1 MEILK
6 RRRRREKREE
16 EKKRRAAAGE
26 REEREERERE
36 RERDMKLT
44 EKVVQ
49 AYDTV
54 TNVLEK
60 YGKVRERE
68 RERER
73 ESVCLFFFL
82 SFILELTQPWRGFIL
97 LLQPAFHYGLIPLII
112 VVGMSIKQDGRRP
125 TLAQLLSP
133 M

>member
-1 MEILK
+1 
-6 RRRRREKREE
+6 
-16 EKKRRAAAGE
+16 
-26 REEREERERE
+26 
-36 RERDMKLT
+36 MKLT

-73 ESVCLFFFL
+73 ERAFVYFFFFL
-82 SFILELTQPWRGFIL
+82 SFLN
-97 LLQPAFHYGLIPLII
+97 
-112 VVGMSIKQDGRRP
+112 
-125 TLAQLLSP
+125 
-133 M
+133 